1 MTRLIV
7 GRFDDIENAR
17 GALSALA
24 AEEVESHEY
33 GLFFVTQHGMHDIY
47 PIGGDAH
54 SDQGARQG
62 GGGAMKGAG
71 LGGATGLAIG
81 AFAAVVPV
89 VGIAALVAAT
99 GVGAYIGSLYGALAK
114 TQHANESE
122 ATQQHPVEQ
131 PGGPRIAV
139 SVERPDTEPRAVE
152 VLRRFGAD
160 DLGQAEGEW
169 RGGDWA
175 DFDPRVPPKPLDP
188 PASESH

>member
-33 GLFFVTQHGMHDIY
+33 GLFFVTQPGMHDIY

-89 VGIAALVAAT
+89 V
-99 GVGAYIGSLYGALAK
+99 SLYRFPLRGPRE
-114 TQHANESE
+114 N
-122 ATQQHPVEQ
+122 ATRERERSNAAA
-131 PGGPRIAV
+131 PGGAARWT
-139 SVERPDTEPRAVE
+139 SN
-152 VLRRFGAD
+152 RRFRRTTRYRTACRRGA
-160 DLGQAEGEW
+160 AAI
-169 RGGDWA
+169 R
-175 DFDPRVPPKPLDP
+175 R
-188 PASESH
+188 